1 MLSLD
6 AVGHFFLAAAA
17 VLAVSRGAGALM
29 ARAGQPRVMGEVV
42 AGIALGP
49 SLLGAVSPR
58 LAGLLFP
65 PEVLPMLF
73 GLAQLGLALFM
84 FAAGQELS
92 TARLR
97 GTGRQ
102 ALAISQAS
110 LLVPFAAGALV
121 ALPLHGRYAPDGV
134 PRAAFALF
142 VGCALSITA
151 FPVLARMLEDLGL
164 TRTRPGRLSL
174 YAAAVGDA
182 GGWLALAAILA
193 FSQGSGLGQA
203 LARTLAAVAV
213 VAVFLGPVRRLAAGP
228 LARWTERAEP
238 GAVGTALVVAVG
250 CSAALTAA
258 VGMHQLIGAFLVGLV
273 WPPGHRPGSRAAAT
287 ALIDTARTVLLP
299 FFFLGFGLGVDLG
312 ALRPTAGTCAVL
324 GLLLAAAVL
333 TKTGGPALA
342 ARLTGLPRRESWAVG
357 ILLNTRGL
365 TELVVLEIGHEA
377 GLIDSTL
384 LALLTAVAL
393 LTTAMT
399 APLLAR
405 TGTRPD
411 PAPAPRGARGTA
423 RARPGT
429 RR

>member
-1 MLSLD
+1 MFSLD
-6 AVGHFFLAAAA
+6 AVGHFFLAAAV
-17 VLAVSRGAGALM
+17 VLAVSRGAGALV
-29 ARAGQPRVMGEVV
+29 ARVGQPRVMGEVL

-58 LAGLLFP
+58 SAALLFP

-92 TARLR
+92 AARLR
-97 GTGRQ
+97 GSGRQ

-110 LLVPFAAGALV
+110 LLVPFAAGVLV
-121 ALPLHGRYAPDGV
+121 ALPLYGAYAPDGV
-134 PRAAFALF
+134 SRAAFALF
-142 VGCALSITA
+142 LGCALSITA
-151 FPVLARMLEDLGL
+151 FPVLARVLEDLGL

-182 GGWLALAAILA
+182 GSWLALAAILA

-203 LARTLAAVAV
+203 LARTLAAVTV

-228 LARWTERAEP
+228 LTRWTERAEP
-238 GAVGTALVVAVG
+238 GAAGTALVVAIG

-273 WPPGHRPGSRAAAT
+273 WPPGRGPGAHAAT
-287 ALIDTARTVLLP
+287 ALTSTARTVLLP

-312 ALRPTAGTCAVL
+312 ALRPTGGTCAVL